1 MGGLHRSSFGE
12 FQTHNRRD
20 EGALGPEERW
30 LSTAAGACLAGYG
43 LSRMRM
49 RAMIALGVG
58 AFMVYRGATGSCA
71 LRSRM
76 LHQLRAEGPAPGKR
90 NLHEG
95 PWEGQNHLS
104 TATRSR
110 SSGAVDPTDE
120 AAMES
125 FPASDPPSYT
135 GAATAPSVRI
145 E

>member
-1 MGGLHRSSFGE
+1 MASIHQSLFSK
-12 FQTHNRRD
+12 FQSRLSDD

-43 LSRMRM
+43 LSRLRM

-58 AFMVYRGATGSCA
+58 AFMVYRGATGTCA
-71 LRSRM
+71 LRTRM
-76 LHQLRAEGPAPGKR
+76 LRQLRAEGPAPGKR
-90 NLHEG
+90 ELYEG
-95 PWEGQNHLS
+95 PWEGQNHAS
-104 TATRSR
+104 TAMRSR
-110 SSGAVDPTDE
+110 SSGTVDPTDE

-135 GAATAPSVRI
+135 GAATTPSVRI